1 MIRIVE
7 NQQAT
12 RNIKNLILRWEV
24 QIKRYLLE
32 SRNKKLPGSVTM
44 IVNQLLNCFVKLHWH
59 WMWILECT

>member
-12 RNIKNLILRWEV
+12 RNIKKLILQWEV

-32 SRNKKLPGSVTM
+32 NRNKK
-44 IVNQLLNCFVKLHWH
+44 
-59 WMWILECT
+59 

>member
-12 RNIKNLILRWEV
+12 RNIKNLILQWEV

-32 SRNKKLPGSVTM
+32 NRNKK
-44 IVNQLLNCFVKLHWH
+44 
-59 WMWILECT
+59 